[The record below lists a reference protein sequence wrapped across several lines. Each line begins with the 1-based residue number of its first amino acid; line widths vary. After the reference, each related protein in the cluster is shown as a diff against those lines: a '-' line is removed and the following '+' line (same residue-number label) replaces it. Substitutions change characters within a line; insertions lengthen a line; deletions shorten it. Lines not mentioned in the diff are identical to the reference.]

1 MTAIE
6 PFVIPP
12 SFFCWSCLSVCFFS
26 ALSCAPQWVNNNIT
40 LNPAP
45 APAEPPPASFPP
57 GRCPLP
63 LFPYSPIDCTRLDWD
78 WDCNINCECVTNHR
92 RLPVLSLPY
101 TAVARRVTGRRRTDV
116 TSSMDPY
123 RSYPRWCHMWQSP
136 HDALTRRQCCVSL
149 PTVCDCITVSQ
160 ESENETQR
168 GSAIYK

>member
-1 MTAIE
+1 MRPSMGKQQHYIE
-6 PFVIPP
+6 SSPSPSPSRTTPCIIPT
-12 SFFCWSCLSVCFFS
+12 WSL
-26 ALSCAPQWVNNNIT
+26 P
-40 LNPAP
+40 PAP
-45 APAEPPPASFPP
+45 I
-57 GRCPLP
+57 PL
-63 LFPYSPIDCTRLDWD
+63 LTALDSDWD

-136 HDALTRRQCCVSL
+136 HDALTKRQCCVSL
-149 PTVCDCITVSQ
+149 PMACDCIMVSQ

-168 GSAIYK
+168 GSAIYV